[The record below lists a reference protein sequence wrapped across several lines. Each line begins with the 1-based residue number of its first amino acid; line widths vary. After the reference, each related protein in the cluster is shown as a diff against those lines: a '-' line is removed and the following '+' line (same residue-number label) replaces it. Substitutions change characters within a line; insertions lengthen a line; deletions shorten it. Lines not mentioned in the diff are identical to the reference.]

1 MKKRPSLQTQLDE
14 QRKIIDGLISD
25 LNESKTHIEAGRVQI
40 ETGRVQIEAG
50 RVQIESSRVQIE
62 AGRSQI
68 EAGRKHSRSI
78 AYTQML
84 NTFLN
89 IIKYAQMIEPS
100 AKKRRCSKTFQK
112 SADSPPMELFLNVIY
127 PHHTMDS
134 NAKKEYFAQADSLK
148 NQRDRIIHPRH
159 MVELSEEARRFA
171 AMLEEHKASGDALDA
186 REAMFLDVFSKIDD
200 LCANRVGNLR

>member
-1 MKKRPSLQTQLDE
+1 MPRKRPSVQTQLDE
-14 QRKIIDGLISD
+14 QRKIIDGLI
-25 LNESKTHIEAGRVQI
+25 
-40 ETGRVQIEAG
+40 
-50 RVQIESSRVQIE
+50 
-62 AGRSQI
+62 SQI

-89 IIKYAQMIEPS
+89 IIEYAQMVEPS

-112 SADSPPMELFLNVIY
+112 SADSLPMELFLKVIY
-127 PHHTMDS
+127 PHRTMDS
-134 NAKKEYFAQADSLK
+134 NAKKEYFAKADSLK
-148 NQRDRIIHPRH
+148 NQRDRIIHPRNI
-159 MVELSEEARRFA
+159 VELSEEARRFA

-200 LCANRVGNLR
+200 LCANRVGNLH